1 MIAATG
7 GIGAYVHPHLVRDTY
22 RGVRAMRLAGGGLVQ
37 YVAAPKRRVRKAAK
51 TVRKTAKRVVRRAR
65 ATGTKAVR
73 GAVRAVNRQHIV
85 RKARNTRNRV
95 VKGMR
100 AYY

>member
-22 RGVRAMRLAGGGLVQ
+22 RGIRALRLAGGGLVPVQ
-37 YVAAPKRRVRKAAK
+37 VPKRRVRKAVK
-51 TVRKTAKRVVRRAR
+51 TVRKTAKRV
-65 ATGTKAVR
+65 G
-73 GAVRAVNRQHIV
+73 

-95 VKGMR
+95 VKGIR